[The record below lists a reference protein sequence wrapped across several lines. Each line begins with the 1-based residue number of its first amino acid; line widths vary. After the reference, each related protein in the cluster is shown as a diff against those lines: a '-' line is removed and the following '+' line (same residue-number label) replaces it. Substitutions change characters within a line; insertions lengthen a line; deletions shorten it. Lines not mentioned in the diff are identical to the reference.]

1 MVNQVMQAGYE
12 YAKEILPKNEM
23 VKKEEVKEETQE
35 KPAATLEV
43 SEQEAAKKAGYVKPD
58 LVKIRQMQAESQQK
72 MLQKMLGTA
81 KDTFIKQAGGL
92 KNILGRA
99 LAGEKVEGFDF
110 NFTAADIEQAKK
122 DVADGGYWS
131 AESTSDR
138 LVEFAKAISG
148 GDVKQKDA
156 LVASIKEGF
165 KQAEELWGGKL
176 PQISQDTYRLT
187 MEKLDNWAKGE
198 E

>member
-12 YAKEILPKNEM
+12 YAKEILPKNEA
-23 VKKEEVKEETQE
+23 VKKEEVKEEVQE

-131 AESTSDR
+131 AENTSDR

-198 E
+198 

>member
-12 YAKEILPKNEM
+12 YAKEILPKNET

-110 NFTAADIEQAKK
+110 DFTAADIEQAKK

-198 E
+198 

>member
-12 YAKEILPKNEM
+12 YAKEILPKNETA
-23 VKKEEVKEETQE
+23 KKEEVKEETQE

-99 LAGEKVEGFDF
+99 LAGEKVEGFNF

-131 AESTSDR
+131 AEKTSER

-156 LVASIKEGF
+156 LVAAIKEGF
-165 KQAEELWGGKL
+165 KQAEDLWGGKL

-198 E
+198 

>member
-12 YAKEILPKNEM
+12 YAKEILPKNETA
-23 VKKEEVKEETQE
+23 KKEEVKEETQE

-110 NFTAADIEQAKK
+110 DFTAADIEQAKK

-131 AESTSDR
+131 AENTSDR

-198 E
+198 

>member
-12 YAKEILPKNEM
+12 YAKEILPKNET
-23 VKKEEVKEETQE
+23 VKKEEVKEEVQE

-110 NFTAADIEQAKK
+110 DFTAADIEQAKK

-198 E
+198 

>member
-99 LAGEKVEGFDF
+99 LAGEKVEGFNF

-131 AESTSDR
+131 AEKTSER

-156 LVASIKEGF
+156 LVAAIKEGF
-165 KQAEELWGGKL
+165 KQAEDLWGGKL

-198 E
+198 

>member
-131 AESTSDR
+131 AENTSDR

-198 E
+198 

>member
-12 YAKEILPKNEM
+12 YAKEILPKNET

-110 NFTAADIEQAKK
+110 DFTAADIEQAKK

-148 GDVKQKDA
+148 DDVKQKDA

-198 E
+198 

>member
-12 YAKEILPKNEM
+12 YAKEILPKNET

-99 LAGEKVEGFDF
+99 LAGEKVEGFNF

-131 AESTSDR
+131 AEKTSER

-156 LVASIKEGF
+156 LVAAIKEGF
-165 KQAEELWGGKL
+165 KQAEDLWGGKL

-198 E
+198 

>member
-1 MVNQVMQAGYE
+1 MVNQVMQAGHE
-12 YAKEILPKNEM
+12 YNKEILPKNET
-23 VKKEEVKEETQE
+23 VKKEEAKEEIQE

-43 SEQEAAKKAGYVKPD
+43 SEQKAAKKVGYVKPD

-99 LAGEKVEGFDF
+99 LAGEKVEGFNF

-131 AESTSDR
+131 AEKTSER

-148 GDVKQKDA
+148 GDTKQKDA
-156 LVASIKEGF
+156 LVAAIKEGF
-165 KQAEELWGGKL
+165 KQAEDLWGGKL

-198 E
+198 

>member
-131 AESTSDR
+131 AENTSDR

>member
-110 NFTAADIEQAKK
+110 DFTAADIEQAKK

-131 AESTSDR
+131 AENTSDR

-198 E
+198 

>member
-99 LAGEKVEGFDF
+99 LAGEKVEGFNF
-110 NFTAADIEQAKK
+110 NFTAADIEQAKE

-131 AESTSDR
+131 AEKTSER

-156 LVASIKEGF
+156 LVAAIKEGF
-165 KQAEELWGGKL
+165 KQAEDLWGGKL

-198 E
+198 

>member
-12 YAKEILPKNEM
+12 YAKEILPKNET

-131 AESTSDR
+131 AENTSDR

-198 E
+198 

>member
-1 MVNQVMQAGYE
+1 MVNQVMQAGHE
-12 YAKEILPKNEM
+12 YNKEILPKNET
-23 VKKEEVKEETQE
+23 VKKEEAKEEIQE

-43 SEQEAAKKAGYVKPD
+43 SEQKAAKKAGYVKPD

-99 LAGEKVEGFDF
+99 LAGEKVEGFNF

-131 AESTSDR
+131 AEKTSER

-156 LVASIKEGF
+156 LVAAIKEGF
-165 KQAEELWGGKL
+165 KQAEDLWGGKL

-198 E
+198 

>member
-12 YAKEILPKNEM
+12 YAKEILPKNET
-23 VKKEEVKEETQE
+23 VKKEEVKEEVQE

-110 NFTAADIEQAKK
+110 DFTAADIEQAKK

>member
-99 LAGEKVEGFDF
+99 LAGEKVEGFNF

-131 AESTSDR
+131 AEKTSER

-156 LVASIKEGF
+156 LVAAIKEGF
-165 KQAEELWGGKL
+165 KQAEN
-176 PQISQDTYRLT
+176 R
-187 MEKLDNWAKGE
+187 
-198 E
+198 

>member
-99 LAGEKVEGFDF
+99 LAGEKVEGFNF
-110 NFTAADIEQAKK
+110 NFTAADIEQAKQ

-131 AESTSDR
+131 AEKTSER

-156 LVASIKEGF
+156 LVAAIKEGF
-165 KQAEELWGGKL
+165 KQAEDLWGGKL
-176 PQISQDTYRLT
+176 PQISQDTYRLA

-198 E
+198 

>member
-12 YAKEILPKNEM
+12 YAKEILPKNET

-110 NFTAADIEQAKK
+110 DFTAADIEQAKK

-131 AESTSDR
+131 AENTSDR

-198 E
+198 

>member
-99 LAGEKVEGFDF
+99 LAGEKVEGFNF

-131 AESTSDR
+131 AENTSDR

-198 E
+198 

>member
-1 MVNQVMQAGYE
+1 MLSQ
-12 YAKEILPKNEM
+12 
-23 VKKEEVKEETQE
+23 
-35 KPAATLEV
+35 
-43 SEQEAAKKAGYVKPD
+43 D
-58 LVKIRQMQAESQQK
+58 LVKIRQMQAERQQK

-99 LAGEKVEGFDF
+99 LAGEKVEGFNF

-131 AESTSDR
+131 AEKTSER

-156 LVASIKEGF
+156 LVAAIKEGF
-165 KQAEELWGGKL
+165 KQAEDLWGGKL

-198 E
+198 

>member
-1 MVNQVMQAGYE
+1 MVNQVMQAGFE
-12 YAKEILPKNEM
+12 YAKEILPKNET

-131 AESTSDR
+131 AENTSDR

-198 E
+198 